1 MKSVD
6 NLCEKYTVQN
16 AIEYGEAQVGPVM
29 RILIGAHPEL
39 RKDAQKI
46 KELLEKKV
54 EFINS
59 MKNDELKQYAQDNYP
74 ELFQKEETS
83 EIQQETDF
91 IREIINED
99 MKTRRFGGRVH
110 TRFPPEPNGNLHI
123 GHAKSINLNYGIAE
137 EYGGK
142 FNLRFDDTNPV
153 TEEIEYVKGIIEDVK
168 WLGADFD
175 ERLLFA
181 SDYFDQFFDYAVQL
195 IKKGLAYIDDS
206 TVEQIRDERG
216 NLGTPGKEN
225 KYRNRTIE
233 ENLDLFMRMKDGEFP
248 DGAKVL
254 RAKIDMTHPNLLMR
268 DPIIYRIIHQSHHN
282 TGDKWC
288 IYPTYDWAHGLEDS
302 IEKITHSICT
312 MEFEVH
318 RQLYDWYI
326 DQLEDEKGKPIYHPQ
341 QIEFARLNVSYLVLS
356 KRRQLQLVNEGYVRG
371 WDDPRLLTVSGM
383 RRGGITP
390 DAIRNF
396 CKLIGVTKR
405 ESIIDRSVFDKC
417 VRDDLDQRCPRI
429 MGIIRP
435 LKVIITNYPENKV
448 EEITVQNHPR
458 NKEMGSRKIKFSK
471 NLYIEQEDFLENP
484 PEDFRRLTTNGE
496 VRLRYAYTI
505 KCEKVVK
512 DKKNNEIKEIH
523 CSYIINDDSSDDKKS
538 LGTIHWISA
547 DNAVEAELRLFDRLF
562 TKENPMEVEEGK
574 DFKDYINTE
583 SLEIVNGLV
592 ETHLQ
597 KAEKGS
603 RYQFERMGYFNIDPI
618 DSKKDKLVMNRII
631 TLRDSW
637 TRK

>member
-16 AIEYGEAQVGPVM
+16 AIEHGEAQVGPVM
-29 RILIGAHPEL
+29 RILMGAHPEL

-59 MKNDELKQYAQDNYP
+59 LKNDELKQYARKNYP
-74 ELFQKEETS
+74 ELFQKEEIG

-99 MKTRRFGGRVH
+99 MKTKRFGGRIH

-168 WLGADFD
+168 WLGADFED
-175 ERLLFA
+175 RLLFA
-181 SDYFDQFFDYAVQL
+181 SNYFDQFFDCAVQL
-195 IKKGLAYIDDS
+195 IKKGKAYVDDS
-206 TVEQIRDERG
+206 SVEQIREERG
-216 NLGTPGKEN
+216 NLGTIGKEN
-225 KYRNRTIE
+225 IFRNRTIE
-233 ENLDLFMRMKDGEFP
+233 ENLDLFMRMRDGEFP

-254 RAKIDMTHPNLLMR
+254 RAKIDMSHPNLLMR

-318 RQLYDWYI
+318 RQLYDWYL
-326 DQLEDEKGKPIYHPQ
+326 DQLDDEKGKPIYHPQ
-341 QIEFARLNVSYLVLS
+341 QIEFARLNISYLVLS

-371 WDDPRLLTVSGM
+371 WDDPRLLTVAGM

-390 DAIRNF
+390 EAIRNF

-417 VRDDLDQRCPRI
+417 VRDDLDERCPRI

-448 EEITVQNHPR
+448 EDITVPNHPR
-458 NKEMGSRKIKFSK
+458 NKKMGSRKIQFSK

-512 DKKNNEIKEIH
+512 DKKNGEIKEIH
-523 CSYIINDDSSDDKKS
+523 CSYLADKDSSDYKKS
-538 LGTIHWISA
+538 IGTIHWISA
-547 DNAVEAELRLFDRLF
+547 DNAIEAELRLYDRLF

-574 DFKDYINTE
+574 DFKDYINPE
-583 SLEIVNGLV
+583 SLEIVKGLV

-618 DSKKDKLVMNRII
+618 DSKKSELVMNRII

-637 TRK
+637 IRK

>member
-1 MKSVD
+1 M
-6 NLCEKYTVQN
+6 
-16 AIEYGEAQVGPVM
+16 
-29 RILIGAHPEL
+29 
-39 RKDAQKI
+39 
-46 KELLEKKV
+46 
-54 EFINS
+54 
-59 MKNDELKQYAQDNYP
+59 
-74 ELFQKEETS
+74 S

-99 MKTRRFGGRVH
+99 MKTKRFGGRVH
-110 TRFPPEPNGNLHI
+110 TRFPPEPNGYLHI

-168 WLGADFD
+168 WLGADFED
-175 ERLLFA
+175 RLLYA
-181 SDYFDQFFDYAVQL
+181 SNYFDQFFDCAVQL
-195 IKKGLAYIDDS
+195 IKKGKAYVDDS
-206 TVEQIRDERG
+206 SVEQIRDERG
-216 NLGTPGKEN
+216 NLGTTGKEN
-225 KYRNRTIE
+225 IFRNRTIE
-233 ENLDLFMRMKDGEFP
+233 ENLDLFMRMRDGEFP

-254 RAKIDMTHPNLLMR
+254 RAKIDMSHPNLLMR

-318 RQLYDWYI
+318 RQLYDWYL
-326 DQLEDEKGKPIYHPQ
+326 DQLDDEKGKPIYHPQ
-341 QIEFARLNVSYLVLS
+341 QIEFARLNISYLVLS

-371 WDDPRLLTVSGM
+371 WDDPRLLTVAGM

-390 DAIRNF
+390 EAIRNF

-417 VRDDLDQRCPRI
+417 VRDDLDEKCPRI
-429 MGIIRP
+429 MGIIKP

-448 EEITVQNHPR
+448 EEITVPNHPR
-458 NKEMGSRKIKFSK
+458 NKKMGSRKIKFSK

-484 PEDFRRLTTNGE
+484 PKDFRRLTSNGE

-512 DKKNNEIKEIH
+512 DKKNGEIKEIH
-523 CSYIINDDSSDDKKS
+523 CSYVADKDTSDNKKS
-538 LGTIHWISA
+538 IGTIHWISA
-547 DNAVEAELRLFDRLF
+547 DNAIEAELRLYDRLF

-574 DFKDYINTE
+574 DFKDYINPE
-583 SLEIVNGLV
+583 SLEIANGLV
-592 ETHLQ
+592 EAHLQ
-597 KAEKGS
+597 KATNGS
-603 RYQFERMGYFNIDPI
+603 RFQFERMGYFNIDPT
-618 DSKKDKLVMNRII
+618 DSKKSKLVMNRII